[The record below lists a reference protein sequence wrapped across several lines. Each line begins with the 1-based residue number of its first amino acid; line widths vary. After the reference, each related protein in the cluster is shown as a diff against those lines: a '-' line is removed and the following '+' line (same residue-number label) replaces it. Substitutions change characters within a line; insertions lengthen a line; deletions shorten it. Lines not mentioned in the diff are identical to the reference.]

1 MLSETVLILAAIVA
15 VLALA
20 TLIGFVLQVSCRGVS
35 AASTVENLQRRIKSW
50 WMITLVLGCAVL
62 IGPWA
67 VVLLFALISF
77 VSLREFLSLADI
89 KAVDRRAVVA
99 GFIVVLPV
107 QYTLIGMGRDD
118 WFASVLPFIGLL
130 LVPALLT
137 VLSGDVHNYLA
148 RTSEIIFGLVVCV
161 FCISYVPGLL
171 TLDIASY
178 HGRQLLLIFF
188 LILVAQ
194 ANDVLQYTC
203 GKLLG
208 RHNIAPKI
216 SPGKTIEGF
225 LGGLVGATALGAGL
239 SWITPFTV
247 TQASLMAF
255 LIALTGFL
263 GGLTLSAIKRD
274 RGVKDWSHLIPGH
287 GGMLDRVD
295 SLCFSAPVFFLLTRS
310 MFAA

>member
-35 AASTVENLQRRIKSW
+35 ASSTVENLQRRIKSW

-62 IGPWA
+62 IGHWA

-77 VSLREFLSLADI
+77 LALREFLALTAI
-89 KAVDRRAVVA
+89 EAVDRRAVVA
-99 GFIVVLPV
+99 SFIVVLPV
-107 QYTLIGMGRDD
+107 QYTLVGMGRND
-118 WFASVLPFIGLL
+118 WFASFLPFVFLL
-130 LVPALLT
+130 LIPALLAG
-137 VLSGDVHNYLA
+137 LCGDAHNYLA
-148 RTSEIIFGLVVCV
+148 RTAEMIFGLVICV
-161 FCISYVPGLL
+161 FCLSYVPGLL
-171 TLDIASY
+171 TLDIAGY
-178 HGRQLLLIFF
+178 DGRQLLLMVF
-188 LILVAQ
+188 LVLVAQ
-194 ANDVLQYTC
+194 ASDVLQYTF

-208 RHNIAPKI
+208 RHKIAPEI
-216 SPGKTIEGF
+216 SPGKTVEGF
-225 LGGLVGATALGAGL
+225 LGGLAGATALGVGL
-239 SWITPFTV
+239 SWMTPFTV
-247 TQASLMAF
+247 LQAGLMAL

-295 SLCFSAPVFFLLTRS
+295 SLCFSAPIFFHLTRS
-310 MFAA
+310 MFAG